1 VKPGSPAR
9 WLVVSVLPPLPGQE
23 PLLVDA
29 LKRLGA
35 RAVERDGQRYA
46 ARFPPPERVT
56 RLMRDVEAAFL
67 IITGLPDAGLS
78 WHWQDHSA
86 WAAAWTAAQTE
97 RVGPRMVVARTDGP
111 VPGATAGDLVIRL
124 EPTTAFGTAEHPTTR
139 ACLRLLHRLVRPGD
153 ALADLGTGSGIL
165 AIAAALLGARRIL
178 ALDAD
183 PLACD
188 AARVN
193 SALNGTGDR
202 IRVRHRLVRP
212 GRFRRLG
219 PFDGIVA
226 NLEAGTIVPL
236 LPDLTAA
243 LRPGGWAAVSGV
255 VEPEAVGVTEAA
267 RDAGLDLV
275 ERAVDEGWWTGHL
288 RLRGADPGSRLPG
301 DRNLM

>member
-1 VKPGSPAR
+1 
-9 WLVVSVLPPLPGQE
+9 VVSVLAPSPGQE

-29 LKRLGA
+29 LRRLGA

-46 ARFPPPERVT
+46 AQFPPPERVT
-56 RLMRDVEAAFL
+56 RLVRDVEATFR
-67 IITGLPDAGLS
+67 ITTGLPDAGLS
-78 WHWQDHSA
+78 WRWQDHGA
-86 WAAAWTAAQTE
+86 WAAGWAAVQTAE

-111 VPGATAGDLVIRL
+111 VPGATAEDLVIRL

-153 ALADLGTGSGIL
+153 ALADVGTGSGIL

-178 ALDAD
+178 ALEAD

-193 SALNGTGDR
+193 SSLNGTGDR
-202 IRVRHRLVRP
+202 VRVRHRVVRP
-212 GRFRRLG
+212 GRFGRLG

-226 NLEAGTIVPL
+226 NLEAGVIVPL
-236 LPDLTAA
+236 LPDLAAA
-243 LRPGGWAAVSGV
+243 LRPGGWLAVSGV
-255 VEPEAVGVTEAA
+255 VEPEATAVAA
-267 RDAGLDLV
+267 AGRDAGLDLV
-275 ERAVDEGWWTGHL
+275 DRAVDEGWWTGHL
-288 RLRGADPGSRLPG
+288 RLRGADPGSRFPG